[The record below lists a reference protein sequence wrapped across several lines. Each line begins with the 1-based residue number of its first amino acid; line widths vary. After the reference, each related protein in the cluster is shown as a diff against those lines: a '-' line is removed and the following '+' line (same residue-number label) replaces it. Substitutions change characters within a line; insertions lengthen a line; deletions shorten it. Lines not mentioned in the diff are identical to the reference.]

1 MRQVTSSESSDEAG
15 SDEECGLP
23 HDSRVDNTLMNLD
36 QGLNEP
42 VWDENSDEEAESVG
56 IEDLDASFTSSPQGI
71 DLQPA
76 GPIDIPGPSVY
87 VEEYF
92 GAAEVLSKQK
102 NLYAELWE
110 KDKLYK
116 SRKVGGA
123 HYPFS
128 GDEEWE
134 MVKFLNPLTVKQVNE
149 FLKQPYVRFSI
160 STQTAILML
169 VFRLC
174 AGLCHSRLHK
184 KCERVSSYF
193 PARQPGR
200 R

>member
-1 MRQVTSSESSDEAG
+1 MS
-15 SDEECGLP
+15 
-23 HDSRVDNTLMNLD
+23 LD
-36 QGLNEP
+36 QESNGP
-42 VWDENSDEEAESVG
+42 VWDGNGGEETESAG
-56 IEDLDASFTSSPQGI
+56 MEGLDASFTSSPQGI
-71 DLQPA
+71 ELQPA
-76 GPIDIPGPSVY
+76 GPIEIPRPSVY
-87 VEEYF
+87 VEEYS
-92 GAAEVLSKQK
+92 GAAEVLSQQR
-102 NLYAELWE
+102 NLYTEIWE
-110 KDKLYK
+110 KDKLYE

-128 GDEEWE
+128 GHEEWE

-160 STQTAILML
+160 FPQTVILML

>member
-1 MRQVTSSESSDEAG
+1 
-15 SDEECGLP
+15 
-23 HDSRVDNTLMNLD
+23 MNLD
-36 QGLNEP
+36 QELNGP
-42 VWDENSDEEAESVG
+42 VWDENGGEETEPVG
-56 IEDLDASFTSSPQGI
+56 LEDLDASFTSSPQGI

-87 VEEYF
+87 VEEYS
-92 GAAEVLSKQK
+92 GAAEVLSRQK
-102 NLYAELWE
+102 NLYVELWE
-110 KDKLYK
+110 KDKLYE

-149 FLKQPYVRFSI
+149 FLKQPYVRSGIF
-160 STQTAILML
+160 TQTVILMP

-174 AGLCHSRLHK
+174 VGLCHSRLRK

-200 R
+200 RWRSVLKAAQREIP

>member
-1 MRQVTSSESSDEAG
+1 MRQITSSESSDEVG

-23 HDSRVDNTLMNLD
+23 HDDHVDDMLMSLD
-36 QGLNEP
+36 QESNGP
-42 VWDENSDEEAESVG
+42 VWDGNGGEETESAG
-56 IEDLDASFTSSPQGI
+56 MEGLDASFTSSPQGI

-87 VEEYF
+87 VEEYS
-92 GAAEVLSKQK
+92 GAAEVLSQQR

-110 KDKLYK
+110 KDKLYE

-128 GDEEWE
+128 GHEEWE

-160 STQTAILML
+160 FPQTVILML